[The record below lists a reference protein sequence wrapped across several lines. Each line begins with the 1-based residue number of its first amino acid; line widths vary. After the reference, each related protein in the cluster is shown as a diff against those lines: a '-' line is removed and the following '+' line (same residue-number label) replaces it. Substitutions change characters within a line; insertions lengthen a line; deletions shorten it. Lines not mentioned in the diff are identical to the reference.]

1 MANYGCTANTVPTPQ
16 SPMSLSVCT
25 SDDTLNVYLTLTQED
40 PNGGYTNNFTA
51 TLQRANKYD
60 AWAEDVMSKSGKLK
74 STSTGPGI
82 ANVTFGN
89 IAKKGLAVRV
99 KVKTDYGT
107 YYSKVWIR

>member
-1 MANYGCTANTVPTPQ
+1 M
-16 SPMSLSVCT
+16 
-25 SDDTLNVYLTLTQED
+25 NVYLTLTQED

-60 AWAEDVMSKSGKLK
+60 AWAEDVMSKSGTLK
-74 STSTGPGI
+74 KSST
-82 ANVTFGN
+82 ANITFGN